1 LQRTALSVFAALLA
15 AGIIGTA
22 LTVLLW
28 DDDEPLATALSPS
41 PTATASP
48 LLLPSPSPS
57 VSPTGSPAAS
67 PSPSPSPTP
76 TTATTAPTSAPSGS
90 APRAV
95 DVNCEQTPQYCTSTS
110 GQMRINDDKLVSSGT
125 TQHPADYSA
134 VPNTTMTWRIVR
146 EGGGDA
152 RNGDDVSQVEI
163 AVEIRNDTDRTW
175 VIPRREVVLRVFY
188 NGSELHELVTSGPDF
203 EMRPGGV
210 LTARYTIPI
219 HDTGEYSWRGK
230 TSFYAR

>member
-1 LQRTALSVFAALLA
+1 MRRTALSVFAALLA

-22 LTVLLW
+22 LAVLLW
-28 DDDEPLATALSPS
+28 DDDEPLAQRSTPS
-41 PTATASP
+41 PTATQSP
-48 LLLPSPSPS
+48 LTLPSPTPS
-57 VSPTGSPAAS
+57 ASASPTGSPVASASAS
-67 PSPSPSPTP
+67 PAA
-76 TTATTAPTSAPSGS
+76 TATTAPTSAPSGS

-95 DVNCEQTPQYCTSTS
+95 DVNCDQTPQYCTSTS

-134 VPNTTMTWRIVR
+134 VPNTSMTWKIVK

-152 RNGDDVSQVEI
+152 QNGDDVSQVEI
-163 AVEIRNDTDRTW
+163 AVEVRNDTNRTW
-175 VIPRREVVLRVFY
+175 VVPRREVVLRVFF
-188 NGSELHELVTSGPDF
+188 NGSELHELVTSGADF

-210 LTARYTIPI
+210 LTARYTVPI
-219 HDTGEYSWRGK
+219 HETGDYSWRGK